1 MSVINDKNENRFV
14 LNVDGNEV
22 YVLYAESKN
31 FLELYSTFTPPTH
44 RGKGF
49 AEKVVRSAFDY
60 AIKKNLSVIPTC
72 WYVKKFVDNNSE
84 YQKIIKQ

>member
-22 YVLYAESKN
+22 YVLYAENKTT
-31 FLELYSTFTPPTH
+31 LELFSTYTPPAH

-60 AIKKNLSVIPTC
+60 AIKNNLSIIPTC
-72 WYVKKFVDNNSE
+72 WYVKKFVANNSE
-84 YQKIIKQ
+84 YQNIIKQ